1 MDNGFPPLDEIG
13 EIDKSELSENDLAV
27 LQAFEAIENWPSA
40 PVRAGTS
47 QSSDSTFVASSSLTS
62 AIIPQNDDD
71 MLMIFVAEAEE
82 DIASMQQML
91 EYLKQDDHINPARFV
106 RLQRLGHK
114 LHGTAGAVDFPV
126 MSTVAS
132 HVEVIAEQVTEEKIY
147 PVVGIYALSQAIAT
161 LERYLREII
170 SHGKEPESAVFLA
183 TLDATYRN
191 LNIDL
196 LLASEKEA
204 VPTDV
209 VSTPKLLAD
218 VIDPYEDAGDVQGE
232 KIVSARITAPL
243 SLESVPEASQYLR
256 GNTRIDVKRFEKL
269 SQHIEQLVELRI
281 VLEDARKEAEEALQ
295 DLNVAQTRLQH
306 LEPMLSLFLTSST
319 LPQKFG
325 EAISSS
331 LIARIL
337 NEAIQRRGP
346 LSFRK
351 SRLQLRSA
359 AVPTTTAWDELDM
372 EQYSEKDL
380 LVRSLKEAI
389 ADVSLTTARLQAAHA
404 HLAMVQ
410 QEYVSRV
417 AAVRSATLQ
426 MRQAPLSVLIPRL
439 QRVVAMSA
447 LAQTQQ
453 VQFEVT
459 GETTEIDQDTLEALA
474 FPLVQLL
481 RTCIADTV
489 TSTDGTE
496 QGLSRVWLHIWEA
509 DSEII
514 IEIGFSMTVHGG
526 AIDAIGDS
534 IQRLNGKMS
543 LQRNGDGGL
552 SFLLHIPRLQGA
564 VRCLLVRVGLQKLV
578 IPFSQIRRIVDRQGQ
593 IFDRIYHLRDLLGF
607 PSPVAPILVEQAQSV
622 LVMQETEFSQIGVA
636 IDEVIGE
643 MELFV
648 KPLKSYLQRPGIMG
662 TAIAGKG
669 NVTLMVDLPS
679 LMRHYT
685 HSVTLSGTWEAKQDA
700 AKPNP
705 LTKQI
710 RVLVADDAVYL
721 RHSVR
726 QTLQYANYTVIEA
739 RDGMEAIEKLQE
751 SVPEVC
757 VLDVEMPN
765 LNGYDVLNMVH
776 QTPEFKSMK
785 VIMLTS
791 RSSEKHQMHAMEL
804 GAHAYLTKPCSQ
816 ETLLTTI
823 QELLTSH

>member
-1 MDNGFPPLDEIG
+1 
-13 EIDKSELSENDLAV
+13 
-27 LQAFEAIENWPSA
+27 
-40 PVRAGTS
+40 
-47 QSSDSTFVASSSLTS
+47 
-62 AIIPQNDDD
+62 
-71 MLMIFVAEAEE
+71 
-82 DIASMQQML
+82 
-91 EYLKQDDHINPARFV
+91 
-106 RLQRLGHK
+106 
-114 LHGTAGAVDFPV
+114 
-126 MSTVAS
+126 
-132 HVEVIAEQVTEEKIY
+132 
-147 PVVGIYALSQAIAT
+147 
-161 LERYLREII
+161 
-170 SHGKEPESAVFLA
+170 
-183 TLDATYRN
+183 
-191 LNIDL
+191 
-196 LLASEKEA
+196 
-204 VPTDV
+204 
-209 VSTPKLLAD
+209 
-218 VIDPYEDAGDVQGE
+218 
-232 KIVSARITAPL
+232 
-243 SLESVPEASQYLR
+243 
-256 GNTRIDVKRFEKL
+256 
-269 SQHIEQLVELRI
+269 
-281 VLEDARKEAEEALQ
+281 
-295 DLNVAQTRLQH
+295 
-306 LEPMLSLFLTSST
+306 
-319 LPQKFG
+319 
-325 EAISSS
+325 
-331 LIARIL
+331 
-337 NEAIQRRGP
+337 
-346 LSFRK
+346 
-351 SRLQLRSA
+351 
-359 AVPTTTAWDELDM
+359 M

-410 QEYVSRV
+410 QEYISRV

-439 QRVVAMSA
+439 QRVVTMSA

-489 TSTDGTE
+489 TSTGSTE
-496 QGLSRVWLHIWEA
+496 QGLSRVWLHIWETG
-509 DSEII
+509 SEII

-578 IPFSQIRRIVDRQGQ
+578 IPFSQIRRIADRQGQ

-622 LVMQETEFSQIGVA
+622 LVMQETEFSQIGVTV
-636 IDEVIGE
+636 DEVIGE

-669 NVTLMVDLPS
+669 SVTLMVDLPS
-679 LMRHYT
+679 LVRHYT
-685 HSVTLSGTWEAKQDA
+685 HSVTLNSTWEVKQDA

-816 ETLLTTI
+816 ETLLMTI